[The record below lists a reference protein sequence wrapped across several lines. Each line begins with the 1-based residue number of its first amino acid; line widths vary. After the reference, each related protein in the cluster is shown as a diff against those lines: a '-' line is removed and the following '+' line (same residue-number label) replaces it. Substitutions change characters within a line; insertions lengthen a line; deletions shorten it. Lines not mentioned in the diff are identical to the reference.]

1 MEGGSNDFARNSARS
16 GFDPR
21 SCGSAQ
27 PAPTCEL
34 AADLLRDYLIFHG
47 VQTNPD
53 GSLNIGA
60 TLYAATHDLWKHYFT
75 ARDGADRELTI
86 AYLELL
92 LSRMMRLLPNS
103 TGQQLA
109 FAELLRQRGER
120 VVLQRATSTTG
131 VALTDRPEPGAHAA
145 QSSGAPI
152 APVINLIGPSDEA
165 LMRENQRL
173 ECEVRRLEALLACEQ
188 AKQTAGAGSAG

>member
-16 GFDPR
+16 GFDPG
-21 SCGSAQ
+21 SSGSAQ

-34 AADLLRDYLIFHG
+34 AADLLRDYLIFHR

-60 TLYAATHDLWKHYFT
+60 TLYAATHDLWEPYFT
-75 ARDGADRELTI
+75 ARDRADQELTI

-92 LSRMMRLLPNS
+92 LSRTMRQLPSS

-109 FAELLRQRGER
+109 LVELLRQRGDR
-120 VVLQRATSTTG
+120 VVLQRATSTAGGT
-131 VALTDRPEPGAHAA
+131 LTDGAEPEAPA
-145 QSSGAPI
+145 API

-165 LMRENQRL
+165 LMRENQR
-173 ECEVRRLEALLACEQ
+173 RMRGPAP
-188 AKQTAGAGSAG
+188 